1 MKAYAA
7 SCVLIILVLVLPT
20 TAQAEIVPNA
30 ELSAYATRI
39 AGTGITTYCVSPE
52 EMPDGAE
59 GYVGISTS
67 NEGTTVFPEIYMD
80 GSICGLARLALN
92 YFTLTRHVRAYADS
106 DGVTQDIAL
115 ALLAI
120 RHEVEHVV
128 LQSGNEG
135 LVECTAVR
143 NVWNDIVPL
152 FPLVKAREVYKRARE
167 WHLLAPPVYRT
178 VC

>member
-1 MKAYAA
+1 MSRLLAA
-7 SCVLIILVLVLPT
+7 LIVALILPA
-20 TAQAEIVPNA
+20 TAQAETVPNA

-39 AGTGITTYCVSPE
+39 AGTTITTYCVSPE
-52 EMPDGAE
+52 AMPDGAE

-67 NEGTTVFPEIYMD
+67 SEGTIVFPEIYMD
-80 GSICGLARLALN
+80 GSICGLAHLALN

-106 DGVTQDIAL
+106 DGVTQDMAL